1 MHARGNVRNPWGID
15 SNRFLFPSWGTV
27 YPQSIMSS
35 NDIYSSSDIYTE
47 AIATLVAAGHQKRVI
62 VLVPGRNID
71 KYKTETKDDLDEL
84 SIAKELAEDLVRH
97 ALAGVIP
104 SYERYTLEYFH
115 YLTPP
120 PSLEGRAPNF
130 SNDRGMTAWV
140 F

>member
-1 MHARGNVRNPWGID
+1 MREGQCRNPLPWGID
-15 SNRFLFPSWGTV
+15 SNRFLFPSGGRV
-27 YPQSIMSS
+27 YPRSIMSS
-35 NDIYSSSDIYTE
+35 DIYSSSDIYTE

-97 ALAGVIP
+97 ALAGAIP

-120 PSLEGRAPNF
+120 PSLEGHAPNF
-130 SNDRGMTAWV
+130 PMIAG
-140 F
+140 